1 MTTVATPELP
11 ATMPAWV
18 PVGQGRPLVGQDLV
32 VVPEPERGE
41 VLVAVAA
48 YSVNRGEALLL
59 ERPGAGWRP
68 GKDVAGRVVRAAR
81 DGSGPE
87 VGTTVVGHP
96 PAGGWAPYVAVP
108 VRDLAALPADISP
121 VVAAALPLAG
131 LTALRLVR
139 RAGSLAGRRLLVTGA
154 SGGVG
159 HYVVELAAAA
169 GAEVTAISASRERG
183 ARLRA
188 LGAASVLTSLP
199 SRESD
204 VSRYDVVMDSVGGPL
219 LREALMLLRP
229 EGQLLWFGQASRT
242 PATLDFFD
250 FFDGPVQASMV
261 HFDYTRGDH
270 AVEGFG
276 SDLATLV
283 RLVATDRL
291 HPELGTV
298 RPWTETPDVIA
309 RLRERRIRGKAV
321 LTLPDPPTE
330 VGNDPIRIPE
340 EIR

>member
-1 MTTVATPELP
+1 MTTVATPALP

-18 PVGQGRPLVGQDLV
+18 PLGRDRPTVGQDLI

-41 VLVAVAA
+41 VLVAIGA
-48 YSVNRGEALLL
+48 YSVNRGETLLL
-59 ERPGAGWRP
+59 ERPRAGWRP
-68 GKDVAGRVVRAAR
+68 GKDVAGWVVRAAR
-81 DGSGPE
+81 DGSGPA
-87 VGTTVVGHP
+87 VGTAVVGHP
-96 PAGGWAPYVAVP
+96 PAGGWAAYVAIP
-108 VRDLAALPADISP
+108 VRDLAVLPENVSP

-159 HYVVELAAAA
+159 HYLVELAAAA
-169 GAEVTAISASRERG
+169 GAEVTAICASPERG
-183 ARLRA
+183 ARLSA

-199 SRESD
+199 SPAPD
-204 VSRYDVVMDSVGGPL
+204 VPGYDVVMESVGGAL

-229 EGQLLWFGQASRT
+229 GGLLLWFGQASRT
-242 PATLDFFD
+242 PATLDFFE
-250 FFDGPVQASMV
+250 FFDGPVQASIT

-270 AVEGFG
+270 GVEGFG

-309 RLRERRIRGKAV
+309 DLRERRIRGKAV
-321 LTLPDPPTE
+321 LVLPGPPTE
-330 VGNDPIRIPE
+330 AGNDPIRVPG
-340 EIR
+340 EIS